1 MTQYIRLYVVAR
13 FLLSIV
19 ISINVSQDIARTFQD
34 SLIFNRDESVASIL
48 QQNETSR
55 MFQQKND
62 QMNSSSNDLCRILL
76 IC

>member
-1 MTQYIRLYVVAR
+1 MTQYIRLYDIAR
-13 FLLSIV
+13 SLLSIV

-34 SLIFNRDESVASIL
+34 SLIFNRDESVASIS
-48 QQNETSR
+48 QRDEVSH
-55 MFQQKND
+55 MFQQTNN